1 MFLLDTWLACYILFF
16 LCLSQACKH
25 FVQLILVNTVILIL
39 ICSQTAVYYPIV
51 THICVMNYIE
61 LANSY
66 FITMS
71 SDSSISCHDF
81 ASFRVW
87 QKSTRS
93 RKCKAV
99 FRPLLL
105 GLYIVKKKKKTR
117 AWTCHTLQTSLHN
130 QPNSM
135 QPNIL
140 LLVVFAEVN
149 PRCSCSLVEDIK
161 NKQ

>member
-1 MFLLDTWLACYILFF
+1 M
-16 LCLSQACKH
+16 
-25 FVQLILVNTVILIL
+25 NTVILIL
-39 ICSQTAVYYPIV
+39 ICSQTAVYYLVV

-71 SDSSISCHDF
+71 SDSSISCHHF

-105 GLYIVKKKKKTR
+105 IYCLKNTR
-117 AWTCHTLQTSLHN
+117 AHTCHTLQTGLHN
-130 QPNSM
+130 QRKPM

-140 LLVVFAEVN
+140 LLVAFAEVN
-149 PRCSCSLVEDIK
+149 ATCSCFLVEDIK
-161 NKQ
+161 NKR